1 MKKYRIETNP
11 AFAYAFLITVGLVSN
26 WAFDVEGNM
35 LLVVCGLG
43 FFNVIHILDK
53 ILKKIK

>member
-11 AFAYAFLITVGLVSN
+11 AFAYAFLITIGLVSN
-26 WAFDVEGNM
+26 WVFGVEGNM

-43 FFNVIHILDK
+43 FFNVIYILDK

>member
-11 AFAYAFLITVGLVSN
+11 AYAYAFLITIGVVTN
-26 WAFDVEGNM
+26 WIFGVEGNM

-43 FFNVIHILDK
+43 FFNVIYILDK
-53 ILKKIK
+53 ILKKLK